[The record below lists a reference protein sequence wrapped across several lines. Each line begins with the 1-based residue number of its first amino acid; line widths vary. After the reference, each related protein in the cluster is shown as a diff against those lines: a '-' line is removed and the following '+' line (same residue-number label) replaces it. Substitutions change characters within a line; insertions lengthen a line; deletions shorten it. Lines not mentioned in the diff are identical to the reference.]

1 MSFDSME
8 RSAYGGKP
16 YELYR
21 FVMGTTV
28 WCYTSSQTIKTFNG
42 EFYLPETISHTAVEQ
57 NTDVFSGQIEVVLPL
72 QHVVAKGFVNS
83 APPAPMWLT
92 IWKNHE
98 GIADNEAQIVRKGR
112 VLKATHEQTVKL
124 IVRPSL
130 SSSRTKGPAPIY
142 QGACNWHLY
151 SSACGATINWITLS
165 VYDIGSQ
172 PTSDSFYFLA
182 DPAAAPAVN
191 LDAYALKNNFGYRMP
206 TLAGGILQNPLT
218 GEMVRISRHISE
230 RVGSPVLVQNSLTLE
245 VPLSTP
251 IANGDTFYVTKGCD
265 KTLNNCRFWGRLQ
278 SYMGFPRFRGR
289 DPFKQGIR

>member
-8 RSAYGGKP
+8 RSTYGGQP

-28 WCYTSSQTIKTFNG
+28 WCYTSSQTIKAFQG
-42 EFYLPETISHTAVEQ
+42 EYYLPETISHTAVEQ
-57 NTDVFSGQIEVVLPL
+57 NTDVFSGQIEVTLPL
-72 QHVVAKGFVNS
+72 QHVVAKGFINY

-98 GIADNEAQIVRKGR
+98 GLTADEAQIVRKGR
-112 VLKATHEQTVKL
+112 VLKATHEQNVKL
-124 IVRPSL
+124 VVRPSL
-130 SSSRTKGPAPIY
+130 SSTRTKGPAPIY

-151 SSACGATINWITLS
+151 SPACGATINWITLT
-165 VYDIGSQ
+165 VFDIGSM
-172 PTSDSFYFLA
+172 PTSDFFYFLA
-182 DPAAAPAVN
+182 DPTEDPSVN
-191 LDAYALKNNFGYRMP
+191 LDAYALKNSFGYRMP
-206 TLAGGILQNPLT
+206 TLAGGLLQNPLT
-218 GEMVRISRHISE
+218 GEMVRISRHTSE
-230 RVGSPVLVQNSLTLE
+230 HDGPPLSTNSLQLE

-265 KTLNNCRFWGRLQ
+265 KTLNHCRFWGRLQ